1 MEDFKDKLVFDQSPD
16 KFVFNSL
23 FNLVSRIYKAA
34 IRNYSLTHQEMKAA
48 TYFRQCSILTLTQKY
63 FNVTLEPFQVQFNDG
78 DTLFTCGPLS
88 IVITDDNIVA
98 HWDNGTQLEMIF
110 DSNQID
116 VLLDDIYKDQ
126 TILLN
131 SDN

>member
-1 MEDFKDKLVFDQSPD
+1 MEDIKDKLVFDQSPD

-48 TYFRQCSILTLTQKY
+48 NYFRQCSILTLIQKY
-63 FNVTLEPFQVQFNDG
+63 FNVTLEPFQMQFNDG

-88 IVITDDNIVA
+88 VVNTDDNIVA
-98 HWDNGTQLEMIF
+98 HWDNGTQIEMIF
-110 DSNQID
+110 DSNQVD

-126 TILLN
+126 IILLN

>member
-23 FNLVSRIYKAA
+23 FNLISRIYQAA
-34 IRNYSLTHQEMKAA
+34 IRNYKQTHQQVKAA
-48 TYFRQCSILTLTQKY
+48 NYLEQCAILSLIQKY
-63 FNVTLEPFQVQFNDG
+63 FNVTLEPFQVQFNDD

-88 IVITDDNIVA
+88 VVITDDNIVA
-98 HWDNGTQLEMIF
+98 HWDNGTRIELVF
-110 DSNQID
+110 DSNQVD

-126 TILLN
+126 IILLN

>member
-1 MEDFKDKLVFDQSPD
+1 MADIKDKLVFDQTPD

-48 TYFRQCSILTLTQKY
+48 NYLRQCSILTLIQKY
-63 FNVTLEPFQVQFNDG
+63 FNVTLEPFQVQFNDD
-78 DTLFTCGPLS
+78 DTLFIFGPLS
-88 IVITDDNIVA
+88 ILVKDDNIIA
-98 HWDNGTQLEMIF
+98 HWDNGTQIELVF
-110 DSNQID
+110 DSNQVD

-126 TILLN
+126 IILLN

>member
-16 KFVFNSL
+16 NFVFNSL

-34 IRNYSLTHQEMKAA
+34 IRNYSLTYQEMKAA

-110 DSNQID
+110 DSHQID

>member
-1 MEDFKDKLVFDQSPD
+1 MLRL
-16 KFVFNSL
+16 SL
-23 FNLVSRIYKAA
+23 FK
-34 IRNYSLTHQEMKAA
+34 
-48 TYFRQCSILTLTQKY
+48 CSS
-63 FNVTLEPFQVQFNDG
+63 NDG

-110 DSNQID
+110 DSHQID

>member
-1 MEDFKDKLVFDQSPD
+1 MEDIKDKLVFDQSPD

-23 FNLVSRIYKAA
+23 LNLVSRIYKAA

-48 TYFRQCSILTLTQKY
+48 TYIRQCSILTLTQKY
-63 FNVTLEPFQVQFNDG
+63 FNVTLELFQVQFNDD

-88 IVITDDNIVA
+88 VVITEDNIVA
-98 HWDNGTQLEMIF
+98 HWDNGTQIEMIF

>member
-63 FNVTLEPFQVQFNDG
+63 FNVTPEPFRAQFNDS
-78 DTLFTCGPLS
+78 DTLFTC
-88 IVITDDNIVA
+88 
-98 HWDNGTQLEMIF
+98 
-110 DSNQID
+110 
-116 VLLDDIYKDQ
+116 
-126 TILLN
+126 
-131 SDN
+131 

>member
-1 MEDFKDKLVFDQSPD
+1 MEDIKDKLVFDQSPD

-23 FNLVSRIYKAA
+23 FNLVSRINKAA

-63 FNVTLEPFQVQFNDG
+63 FNVMLEPFQVQFNDD

-88 IVITDDNIVA
+88 VVITDDNIVA
-98 HWDNGTQLEMIF
+98 HWDNGTQIEMIF
-110 DSNQID
+110 DSHQID

>member
-1 MEDFKDKLVFDQSPD
+1 MEDFMDKLVFDQSPD

-34 IRNYSLTHQEMKAA
+34 IRNYSFTHQEMKAA

-63 FNVTLEPFQVQFNDG
+63 FNVTLEPFQVQFNDD

-88 IVITDDNIVA
+88 VVITEDNIFA
-98 HWDNGTQLEMIF
+98 HRDNGTQLEMIF
-110 DSNQID
+110 DSHQID

>member
-16 KFVFNSL
+16 KFVFNLL
-23 FNLVSRIYKAA
+23 FNLVSRIYKAV

-48 TYFRQCSILTLTQKY
+48 NYFRQCSILTLTQKY

-88 IVITDDNIVA
+88 VVISDDNIVA
-98 HWDNGTQLEMIF
+98 HWDNGTRIEMIF
-110 DSNQID
+110 DCNQVD

-126 TILLN
+126 IILLN